1 MSAPEIDNSIDT
13 IAEEFARSLRG
24 GESPAID
31 DYVQRYPACAAEI
44 RELFPAIFALEQ
56 AKSDVRDSERAS
68 GSDGRAMPQRL
79 GDFEIL
85 REIGRGGMAVVYEAR
100 QESLDR
106 IVALKVLPPTL
117 LDDPT
122 RRERFEREAKLAAG
136 LHHTNIVPVF
146 GVGMQD
152 GHHYY
157 VMQRIRGVGL
167 NALFA
172 SLLQERRPPSRPGDW
187 SKLVHAELQSGTSL
201 DAGRGQAALQTADQT
216 TRTTFD
222 PTGPDGATVRRAT
235 TGNSSAGFHGAY
247 WRGLARLLA
256 QAADGL
262 AFAHEQGVLHRDIKP
277 ANLLLDQN
285 GTLWIADFGLAAH
298 LEDEAMRADV
308 AGTLRYMAPERFDG
322 RGEPRS
328 DVYGLGVTLF
338 EFATL
343 RTAFGDVSHRREFKA
358 HVRQGLPRA
367 KHLLPSIPDDLDA
380 ILCKATAVDPERR
393 YASAAELRDDLLHFA
408 DDRPV
413 SARPISSIERL
424 SRWAQ
429 RNRALAV
436 SSAAA
441 AILLLSIAVVA
452 SIAYM
457 RVRNAEAGTL
467 AALSGETRQRQ
478 RAEAN
483 LTVAESVLDTIFGGL
498 APRGFADAGGLDDSN
513 ETSDVIPSGSDAA
526 ISVSRENAA
535 LLGHLLE
542 FYRRLSM
549 QEGKSKSLMLKTANA
564 QRRLGEIHERLGQLI
579 QAEAAFRSAIDTLE
593 TLADSDGAS
602 ANSLLA
608 SLECRNELAQLL
620 IRANRGREAV
630 PLLLEVQ
637 TDLARAVADS
647 QKRAFA
653 FELARSHYLFSRTIG
668 LERAGSGSTRGL
680 RRSAD
685 SRPAADR
692 AANPDSADRRRQMQE
707 IVAERRKH
715 LRDAVDILGGL
726 VADDPGSPAARQ
738 LLGYCLR
745 GMRAGGP
752 GEVSEERG
760 ENQQRAIEIFE
771 HLVRDFPASPEYQ
784 LDLAETYATA
794 RGVAVADR
802 WEKAVHILEKLAR
815 EYPGSPE
822 YAAALARTLFRSS
835 FGRDRAGFD
844 ACAQVTRAA
853 TLQDELVR
861 RFPEA
866 SGYAVTALNYD
877 LEAARRLEREEE
889 LEAALQYLERALAR
903 YSSLPAAEL
912 DKPMVRGA
920 AVRCYRQ
927 LAAVYAALG
936 DEEAA
941 DENAAALD
949 ALRAEPSTQ
958 PSRRE

>member
-1 MSAPEIDNSIDT
+1 MNVPEIANSIDT
-13 IAEEFARSLRG
+13 IAEEFSRALRG
-24 GESPAID
+24 GGSPTIE
-31 DYVQRYPACAAEI
+31 DYAQRYPACAEEI

-56 AKSDVRDSERAS
+56 AKSDVRDATPA
-68 GSDGRAMPQRL
+68 GGDGPAIPVRL
-79 GDFEIL
+79 GDFEIR
-85 REIGRGGMAVVYEAR
+85 REIGRGGMAVVFEAR

-152 GHHYY
+152 GHHYF

-167 NALFA
+167 NALFGA
-172 SLLQERRPPSRPGDW
+172 LLQERHPPRRPQDW

-201 DAGRGQAALQTADQT
+201 DAGRGNHASQSPDQT

-222 PTGPDGATVRRAT
+222 PTGSDLSTVRRAT
-235 TGNSSAGFHGAY
+235 TGNPPAATNVAY

-298 LEDEAMRADV
+298 LEDEAMRTDV

-343 RTAFGDVSHRREFKA
+343 RPAFGDVSHRREFKA

-367 KHLLPSIPDDLDA
+367 KRLVPSMPDDLDA
-380 ILCKATAVDPERR
+380 ILRRATAVNLEER
-393 YASAAELRDDLLHFA
+393 YPSAAELRDDLLHFA
-408 DDRPV
+408 DDLPV

-424 SRWAQ
+424 SRWAR
-429 RNRALAV
+429 RNRALAA

-441 AILLLSIAVVA
+441 AILLLSIAMIA
-452 SIAYM
+452 TMAYM
-457 RVRNAEAGTL
+457 RVRNAEADTL
-467 AALSGETRQRQ
+467 AALAGETRQRQ
-478 RAEAN
+478 RAETN
-483 LTVAESVLDTIFGGL
+483 LSVAESVLDTIFNGL
-498 APRGFADAGGLDDSN
+498 APRGLADSGGMEESN
-513 ETSDVIPSGSDAA
+513 ETSEVIPAGIDAA
-526 ISVSRENAA
+526 VSVSRENAA
-535 LLGHLLE
+535 LLGHLLD
-542 FYRRLSM
+542 FYRRLST
-549 QEGKSKSLMLKTANA
+549 QEGKSKSLMLKTADA
-564 QRRLGEIHERLGQLI
+564 QRRLGEIHERLGQLT
-579 QAEAAFRSAIDTLE
+579 QAEAAFRAAIDTLQA
-593 TLADSDGAS
+593 LSKGDGPS
-602 ANSLLA
+602 PRVLLP
-608 SLECRNELAQLL
+608 SMECRNELAQLL
-620 IRANRGREAV
+620 IRANRGREAAS
-630 PLLLEVQ
+630 LLQEVQ
-637 TDLARAVADS
+637 ADLARTVS
-647 QKRAFA
+647 GSRNRQFA
-653 FELARSHYLFSRTIG
+653 FELAKSHYLFSRTIG
-668 LERAGSGSTRGL
+668 LARAGDPSNRGP
-680 RRSAD
+680 RRAAD
-685 SRPAADR
+685 SRPIGER
-692 AANPDSADRRRQMQE
+692 AATPETADRRRQMQE
-707 IVAERRKH
+707 IAVERRKH
-715 LRDAVDILGGL
+715 LRDAVDLLSGM
-726 VADDPGSPAARQ
+726 VSDDPGSAAARQ

-752 GEVSEERG
+752 SEAGDERG

-771 HLVRDFPASPEYQ
+771 QLVRDFPARPEYQ

-794 RGVAVADR
+794 RGGAVADR
-802 WEKAVHILEKLAR
+802 WEKAVNILEKLAR
-815 EYPGSPE
+815 EYPASPE
-822 YAAALARTLFRSS
+822 YAAALAQTLFRSS

-844 ACAQVTRAA
+844 ACALVTRAA
-853 TLQDELVR
+853 TLQDELAR
-861 RFPEA
+861 RFPED
-866 SGYAVTALNYD
+866 SGYAVASLNYD

-889 LEAALQYLERALAR
+889 LESALQYLERALAR
-903 YSSLPAAEL
+903 YSSLPLSEL
-912 DKPMVRGA
+912 EKPLVRGA

-927 LAAVYAALG
+927 LASVYAALG

-958 PSRRE
+958 PVRRD